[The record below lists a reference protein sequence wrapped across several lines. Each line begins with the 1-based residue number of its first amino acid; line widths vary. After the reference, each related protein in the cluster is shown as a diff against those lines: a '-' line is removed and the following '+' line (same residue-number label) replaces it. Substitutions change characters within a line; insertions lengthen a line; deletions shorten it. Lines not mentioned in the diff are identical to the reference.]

1 MEPFIMYRNLILLIL
16 LFPIKSWAEPNS
28 YLYNI
33 TNDKIVMGD
42 RLDEVRPIASITK
55 IMTAMV
61 VLDNYKSLL
70 DKIKTGTGLLPSKEY
85 TREQI
90 LTAMLVR
97 SDNGA
102 AETLARNFP
111 GGRKE
116 FLNQMNLKA
125 RELKMSN
132 TNFDDPTGL
141 SRKNVSS
148 IHDLSLMMTA
158 AQKYPKIRE
167 ISIKKQALFETK
179 YKKKIRTIHLHNT
192 NTPILFEFDTVVVSK
207 TGYTN
212 PAGWCVAM
220 VVEKFNNT
228 YVVIVLGAKNKAHR
242 IDKVKE
248 IMYNHIV
255 DEKVLDKDTDYD
267 FQVIHPIL

>member
-1 MEPFIMYRNLILLIL
+1 MYRNLILLLL
-16 LFPIKSWAEPNS
+16 LFPFKSWAEPDS

-33 TNDKIVMGD
+33 TTDKLIISND
-42 RLDEVRPIASITK
+42 LDKVRPIASITK

-61 VLDNYKSLL
+61 VLDNYKSLSE
-70 DKIKTGTGLLPSKEY
+70 KIKTGTGLLPSREY
-85 TREQI
+85 TREEI
-90 LTAMLVR
+90 LMAMLVR

-102 AETLARNFP
+102 AETLARTFP

-116 FLNQMNLKA
+116 FLAQMNLKA
-125 RELKMSN
+125 RNLKMSN
-132 TNFDDPTGL
+132 TNFDDPSGL
-141 SRKNVSS
+141 SRKNVSTMR
-148 IHDLSLMMTA
+148 DLSLMMVA
-158 AQKYPKIRE
+158 AEKYPKIRE
-167 ISIKKQALFETK
+167 ISIKKQILFETR
-179 YKKKIRTIHLHNT
+179 YKKKIRTIHLQNT
-192 NTPILFEFDTVVVSK
+192 NNPILFEFDTVVVSK
-207 TGYTN
+207 TGFTN

-255 DEKVLDKDTDYD
+255 DEKVFDKNTDYD
-267 FQVIHPIL
+267 FQIPHPIL

>member
-1 MEPFIMYRNLILLIL
+1 
-16 LFPIKSWAEPNS
+16 
-28 YLYNI
+28 
-33 TNDKIVMGD
+33 MGD

-61 VLDNYKSLL
+61 VLDNYKILS
-70 DKIKTGTGLLPSKEY
+70 DKLKTGTGMLPTKEY

-111 GGRKE
+111 GGKKA
-116 FLNQMNLKA
+116 FLAQMNLKA
-125 RELKMSN
+125 NQLKMYN

-148 IHDLSLMMTA
+148 IHDLSLMMIA
-158 AQKYPKIRE
+158 AQNYLKIRE
-167 ISIKKQALFETK
+167 ISIKKQVLFETK
-179 YKKKIRTIHLHNT
+179 YKKKIRTIRLHNT
-192 NTPILFEFDTVVVSK
+192 NIPILFEFDTIVVSK

-220 VVEKFNNT
+220 VVEKFNST
-228 YVVIVLGAKNKAHR
+228 YIVIVLGAKNKAHR

-255 DEKVLDKDTDYD
+255 DERVFDKDIDYD
-267 FQVIHPIL
+267 FQISYPIL